1 MQKTETGK
9 PGTVPKSAGVALR
22 ILAGSVLYA
31 ASTVL
36 LIFPQSLLL
45 GGTSGISV
53 ILESFLPFSP
63 GKILMGINIALIGL
77 AFAVL
82 GKNMAAR
89 TLAGSVLTTVC
100 IGAFDAGFPQMQP
113 LIANPYAS
121 AVLSG
126 ALIAV
131 ASGILFDVDSSSGG
145 TDIVA
150 LIVQKYR
157 HIQIGRALLLTD
169 VLIVVIGGA
178 LSGRMVLICSF
189 LGLLV
194 KTLGIDA
201 VIGIIRR
208 RTGLAGRLFRR

>member
-1 MQKTETGK
+1 MQKTDVEISGAI
-9 PGTVPKSAGVALR
+9 PKFTGVALR

-63 GKILMGINIALIGL
+63 GKILMGINFALIGL

-113 LIANPYAS
+113 LRKPF
-121 AVLSG
+121 VP
-126 ALIAV
+126 V
-131 ASGILFDVDSSSGG
+131 EDKRFFRPVQQFDKS
-145 TDIVA
+145 IR
-150 LIVQKYR
+150 KP
-157 HIQIGRALLLTD
+157 
-169 VLIVVIGGA
+169 A
-178 LSGRMVLICSF
+178 LSPV
-189 LGLLV
+189 
-194 KTLGIDA
+194 TIDYNCFHTTHSPFYK
-201 VIGIIRR
+201 V
-208 RTGLAGRLFRR
+208 FPP

>member
-1 MQKTETGK
+1 MQKTEVEKSGAI
-9 PGTVPKSAGVALR
+9 PKFTGVALR

-63 GKILMGINIALIGL
+63 GKILMGINFALIGL

-89 TLAGSVLTTVC
+89 TLAGSVLTTGC

-113 LIANPYAS
+113 LISNPYLS
-121 AVLSG
+121 AALGGV
-126 ALIAV
+126 LIAV

-169 VLIVVIGGA
+169 VLIVVVGGA
-178 LSGRMVLICSF
+178 LSGWMVLLSSF
-189 LGLLV
+189 QGLLV
-194 KTLGIDA
+194 KTLGIDV
-201 VIGIIRR
+201 VIAAIRR
-208 RTGLAGRLFRR
+208 RRAAGAVRP